1 LEENMSL
8 TLRLQALMGF
18 NDITAAHRAAAAL
31 SWMYSYPVARRI
43 VRECYQY
50 PNGVSA
56 AQYAVQKSLESA
68 EAFFGKDFGVAV
80 IESEPQPCLWFE
92 GTVVRGRDSVNRA
105 NYEIRSNDLRISASI
120 GVDKQ
125 FFYLIVPREAAHSA
139 KSVLYRHRLV
149 SIGA

>member
-1 LEENMSL
+1 MDL
-8 TLRLQALMGF
+8 TLRLMRIMRYD
-18 NDITAAHRAAAAL
+18 NIDSAHRAAAAL
-31 SWMYSYPVARRI
+31 SWMYSYPGARRI

-56 AQYAVQKSLESA
+56 AQYAVRKALDSA
-68 EAFFGKDFGVAV
+68 EAFFGRDFGIAV

-120 GVDKQ
+120 GLDKR
-125 FFYLIVPREAAHSA
+125 FFYLMVPREAAHSA